1 MEVEDAAGGDGDV
14 AGTAAPQARQ
24 AGAWNKHDD
33 AAVAGILA
41 AARAAGAS
49 GASVRY
55 GGVVT
60 KVWFDAASGT
70 DLGQVKEKTK
80 ELQLATAQARID
92 ELERRAAGDSK
103 RAQKEKERKKKQK
116 AAKKAAEGQEE
127 QQRGQKR
134 AAVPASS
141 NEAAAAQ
148 QLANAGQHSTG
159 PGSPAAAQDVV
170 ASGGCRRTAQQQ
182 QPGASIYGAA
192 PTAAMQIDSAG
203 AGSSRSAAAFG
214 PPVARGTPA
223 AGPQQPSSLFGPS
236 RPASNWTAHGTPG
249 AAFRQ
254 QPGVRQ

>member
-70 DLGQVKEKTK
+70 DLDQVKEKTK

-103 RAQKEKERKKKQK
+103 RAQKEKERKRKQK
-116 AAKKAAEGQEE
+116 AAKKAASGQEE
-127 QQRGQKR
+127 KQQSDEQR
-134 AAVPASS
+134 AAAQASS
-141 NEAAAAQ
+141 NETAAAQ
-148 QLANAGQHSTG
+148 QLASAARQHFAGQ
-159 PGSPAAAQDVV
+159 GSPAAKDNVV
-170 ASGGCRRTAQQQ
+170 ASGGCRRTPQQHQ
-182 QPGASIYGAA
+182 QPGASIFGAA

-203 AGSSRSAAAFG
+203 EGSSRSAPAFG
-214 PPVARGTPA
+214 SPA
-223 AGPQQPSSLFGPS
+223 
-236 RPASNWTAHGTPG
+236 AHGTQASGPQSQQLQFGASRSSSNWALNGAPG
-249 AAFRQ
+249 GARK
-254 QPGVRQ
+254 